1 MESQEKGADQPHQQ
15 YPPPRQTSAWRRFVR
30 SRLPLKPAVD
40 EDPRLLSNRT
50 KGVILGLLGLCAC
63 TPGFSSTI
71 YFPGLPMITEGLNAP
86 PIATTLTAALFV
98 LFMGIAP
105 GFWASISD
113 HYHVRRC
120 LLMFSMLIFAVASLG
135 SAVMT
140 NIWGL
145 VVLRC
150 VQSIGS
156 SCGQSVG
163 AGVIA
168 DCYPLEK
175 RGAAFGKYFFGVF
188 FGPLLGPIIGGFLI
202 MSNDG
207 WRATFWFCVA
217 LGLFAALM
225 VWMFL
230 PETYRDNARFDL
242 ELPQTQKSDP
252 TTKPEKAVQDQDQ
265 DLNDND
271 DTSVDRATVVSTT
284 PPPPSPVTKKR
295 RMNPFTPFLLLR
307 HPFILLASLVGG
319 VAFGSMFAVET
330 IIPSLFEQK
339 YNFNSWQTGLSYLGA
354 GVGNLIGSL
363 VGGKLSDR
371 LLLRARKQRGR
382 AMVEDRLTMNIWP
395 CIVLFM
401 PFGLLLFGWMLEF
414 NKSVWAAIIGFG
426 CVTFGMNQIMS
437 STSAYLVDATPGIGA
452 SVTAAA
458 NFVRMLIACALT
470 LAANPMVASI
480 GPGYT
485 TVLLAALAWAAAIL
499 LLILKI
505 YGERLRHWSGY

>member
-1 MESQEKGADQPHQQ
+1 MDQQEKGADQHQQ
-15 YPPPRQTSAWRRFVR
+15 TISAWKRFVR

-40 EDPRLLSNRT
+40 QDPRLLSTRT

-71 YFPGLPMITEGLNAP
+71 YFPGLPLITQELNAP

-202 MSNDG
+202 MSKDG

-217 LGLFAALM
+217 LGIFAAIV

-252 TTKPEKAVQDQDQ
+252 MIKSEDQSKTDS
-265 DLNDND
+265 DND
-271 DTSVDRATVVSTT
+271 SADRATVVLAT
-284 PPPPSPVTKKR
+284 PSPVIKKR

-401 PFGLLLFGWMLEF
+401 PFGLLLFGWMIEF

-485 TVLLAALAWAAAIL
+485 TVLLAALAWVAAIL